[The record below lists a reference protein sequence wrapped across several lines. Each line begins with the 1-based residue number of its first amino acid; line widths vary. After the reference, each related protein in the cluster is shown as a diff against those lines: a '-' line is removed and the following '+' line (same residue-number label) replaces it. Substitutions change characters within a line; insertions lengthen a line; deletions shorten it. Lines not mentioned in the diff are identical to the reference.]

1 MHLVAKQQTTLP
13 GPLWPETLSVS
24 LFLHFIYLNHQCLV
38 ASPLCRRL
46 QVIHLSMLLWVK
58 PLGNTWGNTLSVV
71 LLQIMDNISSGL
83 LRCPK
88 TRSLYSPLFHLQEE
102 TPIWLGGGEEVALGI
117 QRDGGHLAF
126 HMLITLPGMLFPL
139 SSLAG
144 LFPILQNTA

>member
-1 MHLVAKQQTTLP
+1 
-13 GPLWPETLSVS
+13 
-24 LFLHFIYLNHQCLV
+24 
-38 ASPLCRRL
+38 
-46 QVIHLSMLLWVK
+46 
-58 PLGNTWGNTLSVV
+58 
-71 LLQIMDNISSGL
+71 MDNISSGL